1 MVIIGNTDS
10 NVWLIPSSAPEVV
23 VGEQLRKR
31 EEEEE
36 EGEGNPAN

>member
-1 MVIIGNTDS
+1 MVIIDS

-36 EGEGNPAN
+36 GEGNPAN